1 MNNSKKAFLSRHQS
15 LIFACALSV
24 SACFFPGPFAFG
36 QDNDLEFTIDVAS
49 NVSVL
54 PSVFKPSIDLSGRGY
69 HNDISWPQELAAKN
83 VLESWSTDVGFKGMY
98 RLQYNLWQINQLAK
112 DKAAQEKLIANY
124 EWIIKKVSDAGGTV
138 ILDLFGMPPGLGKVL
153 DKKSAPWNLNAF
165 KKLVKSRIR
174 DLSCNKKYNIW
185 YEVWSAPDLGDF
197 FLGRKQEYLNLY
209 KAVAE
214 AAQELEV
221 ETKASIPVGGPS
233 TSWWF
238 QNFDGN
244 AIVNP
249 ENSLIYELIKFCF
262 RYKLPL
268 DFISWHAY
276 STDPSVERE
285 ITSYNKT
292 PPALVRDWLSYFK
305 LNKDIPLI
313 VDEWNFDSGDNVLS
327 ERKENS
333 FVCASYIPSRIKNMY
348 KAGIDYQLFFSLEDF
363 QDNME
368 GVKRNVGV
376 FWFEQDA
383 PNYQG
388 GHKSIYNMFRMLAS
402 LGNTLVASS
411 AKAGDE
417 FIDLI
422 ATKKDDEVVIL
433 VYNYIDPD
441 IFTNYLTRNIA
452 GLNKAERAIMVSLL
466 SQDQLEKIMRKELDF
481 SRMHAHNKYN
491 KVKNILKR
499 AQELNDRAT
508 KYRFYARKID
518 VTVKNLN
525 RLSAAGDA
533 PRQEQPPAAAAEKVK
548 YIYQRYIIDSSCSM
562 NCNFVP
568 IEEKEVVVNGNY
580 QESFIVN
587 PYSVNMIILK
597 KKPKEPEPA
606 AVVVEEQK
614 AVEAAGAAAE
624 LSAEKTAAPPVPAP
638 APAAQNNAPVDQ
650 QPEGR
655 KAPAV
660 KSGAAAPVAQELTAP
675 AAIKNGPEH
684 KPAAPAQPEARKPI
698 PAAGPQDE
706 PSVDTQTQEQSE

>member
-1 MNNSKKAFLSRHQS
+1 MNNLNVFSRNQSPVAIVLCVLCLSAWFS
-15 LIFACALSV
+15 SMIPAPVVLA
-24 SACFFPGPFAFG
+24 
-36 QDNDLEFTIDVAS
+36 QDQDLEFSIDVAS

-54 PSVFKPSIDLSGRGY
+54 PPLFNPSIDLSGRGY
-69 HNDISWPQELAAKN
+69 HNDLSWPQELAAKN

-98 RLQYNLWQINQLAK
+98 RLQYNLWQISQLAK
-112 DKAAQEKLIANY
+112 DKEAQDKLIANY
-124 EWIIKKVSDAGGTV
+124 DWIIKKISDAGGIV

-153 DKKSAPWNLNAF
+153 DKKSAPWNVNAF
-165 KKLVKSRIR
+165 KKLIKGKIR
-174 DLSCNKKYNIW
+174 DLSCNKKYNVW

-214 AAQELEV
+214 AVRELED
-221 ETKASIPVGGPS
+221 ETKVSIPLGGPS
-233 TSWWF
+233 SSWWF

-268 DFISWHAY
+268 DFITWHAY

-292 PPALVRDWLSYFK
+292 PSALVRDWLSYFK

-348 KAGIDYQLFFSLEDF
+348 KAGLDYQLFFSLEDF
-363 QDNME
+363 QDNQE
-368 GVKRNVGV
+368 GVKRNVGI

-383 PNYQG
+383 SKYQG
-388 GHKSIYNMFRMLAS
+388 GHKSIYNMFRMLS
-402 LGNTLVASS
+402 RLGNTLVVSTS
-411 AKAGDE
+411 KSNDE

-422 ATKKDDEVVIL
+422 ATKKEEEVIIL
-433 VYNYIDPD
+433 IYNYIDPD

-452 GLNKAERAIMVSLL
+452 SLNKAERAIMVNLL
-466 SQDQLEKIMRKELDF
+466 NQDQLKKIMRKELDF
-481 SRMHAHNKYN
+481 SRIRAYNNYN

-508 KYRFYARKID
+508 KFKFYARKID
-518 VTVKNLN
+518 VTIKNLN
-525 RLSAAGDA
+525 RLKASGDV
-533 PRQEQPPAAAAEKVK
+533 PRQDQSSAVAEKEK

-568 IEEKEVVVNGNY
+568 IEEKEITVNGNY
-580 QESFIVN
+580 LESFIIN

-597 KKPKEPEPA
+597 KKPKEPEPPA
-606 AVVVEEQK
+606 AVVQEQK
-614 AVEAAGAAAE
+614 TAETPAVPEE
-624 LSAEKTAAPPVPAP
+624 LSGEK
-638 APAAQNNAPVDQ
+638 
-650 QPEGR
+650 
-655 KAPAV
+655 
-660 KSGAAAPVAQELTAP
+660 SAAPVAQEASEN
-675 AAIKNGPEH
+675 KNEIDQGEDS
-684 KPAAPAQPEARKPI
+684 ERK
-698 PAAGPQDE
+698 
-706 PSVDTQTQEQSE
+706 